1 MPEAG
6 RKIEGKNIA
15 NDAINGRAGNGNT
28 VNGGESC
35 KFFQRRDQLT
45 VAVFAALCLAG
56 QLVWRGLAES
66 PVDIDRTPRRT
77 QQFCLDIN
85 RAEWPEWTLLPRVGE
100 TLARRIVES
109 RREEG
114 PFRST
119 EDLRRVR
126 GIGPRTLETMRPYL
140 MPVP

>member
-1 MPEAG
+1 MPEAS
-6 RKIEGKNIA
+6 RKIAGKNIE
-15 NDAINGRAGNGNT
+15 DDTLRGRAGNGDA

-35 KFFQRRDQLT
+35 RCFNRRDQRT

-56 QLVWRGLAES
+56 QLIWLGLAEP
-66 PVDIDRTPRRT
+66 PVDIDRAPRRV

-100 TLARRIVES
+100 TLARRIVQS
-109 RREEG
+109 RCEEG
-114 PFRST
+114 PFRSA

-126 GIGPRTLETMRPYL
+126 GIGPRTLENMRPYL